1 MSEDVVN
8 NPKHYN
14 KQGIEVIEVI
24 EAYTPDSPHLANVL
38 KYVCRCEY
46 KGKKLQDLKKAS
58 WYLDRAI
65 VLLEAE
71 EAEERGLTRDE
82 VAEQFEG
89 WVGIDRGVS
98 DWTLDDIE
106 PPTPEDVVDTLREA
120 AEELLEEP
128 HGYTDREVE
137 VFWDGYEAKEQ
148 EIAEA
153 NAAEEC
159 LLGGKWRTGTQ
170 VITSPDRIAGDNEA
184 AKRMK
189 DEYYNFDRYE
199 IVGYCANCDAEISA
213 TQPYLKSFDFDAG
226 LKFCKQQCIDSLKA
240 WQKDW
245 KGE

>member
-8 NPKHYN
+8 NPAHYN
-14 KQGIEVIEVI
+14 QNGIEVIDVI
-24 EAYTPDSPHLANVL
+24 ETYAKGDFRLANVI

-46 KGKKLQDLKKAS
+46 KGRKLQDLQKAA
-58 WYLDRAI
+58 WYLDRVI
-65 VLLEAE
+65 E
-71 EAEERGLTRDE
+71 ELQHEE
-82 VAEQFEG
+82 
-89 WVGIDRGVS
+89 WKGIDRGVS

-106 PPTPEDVVDTLREA
+106 PPTPEAVVDTLREA

-153 NAAEEC
+153 NAIRI
-159 LLGGKWRTGTQ
+159 GSPVSVRWSSDTH

-189 DEYYNFDRYE
+189 DEYYNFDRYA
-199 IVGYCANCDAEISA
+199 IVGYCASCDAEIGA
-213 TQPYLKSFDFDAG
+213 TQPYVKSNYFDAD
-226 LKFCKQQCIDSLKA
+226 LKFCKQQCVDSLRA

-245 KGE
+245 KAE

>member
-71 EAEERGLTRDE
+71 EDCAEWEADPANEDWTGIDRGVSDWTLDDIEPRTSGGYTERDVEVFFQGYDCRQQEEAEERGLTRDE
-82 VAEQFEG
+82 VAEQFE
-89 WVGIDRGVS
+89 
-98 DWTLDDIE
+98 E
-106 PPTPEDVVDTLREA
+106 
-120 AEELLEEP
+120 
-128 HGYTDREVE
+128 
-137 VFWDGYEAKEQ
+137 
-148 EIAEA
+148 
-153 NAAEEC
+153 
-159 LLGGKWRTGTQ
+159 

-184 AKRMK
+184 AKRIK

-199 IVGYCANCDAEISA
+199 IVGYCASCDAESGA
-213 TQPYLKSFDFDAG
+213 TQPYLKSFYFDAD

-245 KGE
+245 KAE